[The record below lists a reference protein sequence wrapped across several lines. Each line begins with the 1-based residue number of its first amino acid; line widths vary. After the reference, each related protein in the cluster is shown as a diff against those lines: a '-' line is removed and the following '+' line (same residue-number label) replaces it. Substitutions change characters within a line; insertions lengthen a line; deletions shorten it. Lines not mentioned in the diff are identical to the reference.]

1 MKIILK
7 DRINAALRAFFFHV
21 AISSL
26 VASVAAIIVF
36 LIWYPQ
42 PYLDMLGGSGLFLL
56 IVGVDV
62 ACGPLLTLVIF
73 SPKKSRRELMLDF
86 SLVAILQIV
95 ALAYG
100 IYTMA
105 LARPVYLAYE
115 LDRFRV
121 ISFADL
127 ENNSISQKPSS
138 ISNPSWTGPAAIAIR
153 VAQPDDPD
161 YLDQVSL
168 SISGL
173 EPVFRPDRWESY
185 ENQRDLIL
193 KKSHT
198 IDALIKKY
206 PESKESIEL
215 ILKNIDAT
223 KEEINWLP
231 MQSRKSTSWVVL
243 VSKKN
248 AAILGFLPYDGF

>member
-1 MKIILK
+1 
-7 DRINAALRAFFFHV
+7 
-21 AISSL
+21 
-26 VASVAAIIVF
+26 
-36 LIWYPQ
+36 
-42 PYLDMLGGSGLFLL
+42 
-56 IVGVDV
+56 
-62 ACGPLLTLVIF
+62 
-73 SPKKSRRELMLDF
+73 
-86 SLVAILQIV
+86 
-95 ALAYG
+95 
-100 IYTMA
+100 MA